1 MRASKISA
9 PGAAGKT
16 PGIVPRLLLAG
27 ALACCGLL
35 LAGSF
40 LTTKVAALAPVVGA
54 LRPIRSLIGVAALVI
69 GIVFL
74 ISNLLSPL
82 SDLLPQAAA
91 IVAGLFLGLEL
102 LLKKPARM
110 ATAEG
115 EDLAHKAGQ
124 KVDAAVEK
132 TQAFLAKHEGNVR
145 KIEKYQV
152 PLGILCLVL
161 ALLHLVGAG
170 ATFL

>member
-1 MRASKISA
+1 
-9 PGAAGKT
+9 
-16 PGIVPRLLLAG
+16 VL
-27 ALACCGLL
+27 GL
-35 LAGSF
+35 
-40 LTTKVAALAPVVGA
+40 
-54 LRPIRSLIGVAALVI
+54 
-69 GIVFL
+69 VFL
-74 ISNLLSPL
+74 ISNLLSPF

-102 LLKKPARM
+102 LLKKPARL

-132 TQAFLAKHEGNVR
+132 TQAFLAKHEGSVR
-145 KIEKYQV
+145 RIEKYQI